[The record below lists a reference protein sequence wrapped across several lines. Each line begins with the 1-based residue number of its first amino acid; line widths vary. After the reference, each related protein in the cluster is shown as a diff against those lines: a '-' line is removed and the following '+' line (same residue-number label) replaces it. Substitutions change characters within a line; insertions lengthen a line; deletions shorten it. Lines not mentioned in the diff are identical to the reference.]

1 MTLSTLRTR
10 LETATE
16 ADQAEVLEMAFDVL
30 CPHPG
35 IVWKDS
41 QRTEWADSYAYWQG
55 LGVKAGNMIDA
66 KAYTDAAL
74 LIMREVLPGWGYVLV
89 NCGDGSEPIEIGIA
103 LPDVAKEINGY
114 GATES
119 LAIISAI
126 CAAKG
131 DGDA

>member
-74 LIMREVLPGWGYVLV
+74 LIMREVLPGWHIFLLTEDRHSGSIGLQLK
-89 NCGDGSEPIEIGIA
+89 CGASRASGRGLLMSI
-103 LPDVAKEINGY
+103 
-114 GATES
+114 
-119 LAIISAI
+119 AIIAAV

-131 DGDA
+131 DSDA